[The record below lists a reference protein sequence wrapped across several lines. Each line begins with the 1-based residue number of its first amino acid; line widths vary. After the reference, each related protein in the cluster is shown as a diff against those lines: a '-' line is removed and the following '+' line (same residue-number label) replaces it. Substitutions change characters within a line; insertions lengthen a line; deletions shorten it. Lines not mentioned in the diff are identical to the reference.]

1 MKKIEIFEPWVFI
14 FFGAFHL
21 HRIWGLFDRK
31 SYADFWIGAMEHKN
45 WFYFLLMGILAI
57 LCILG
62 IKTFFKNLHH
72 NYWWRWIYIFGG
84 VYVLFDLF
92 AIVIGWKFWHELIT
106 KMYDINAYYW
116 NLLWLLFILLG
127 GAVFILGMKLLVG
140 RYR

>member
-31 SYADFWIGAMEHKN
+31 SYADFWIGVMEHKN

-62 IKTFFKNLHH
+62 IKTFLK
-72 NYWWRWIYIFGG
+72 IYTITIGG
-84 VYVLFDLF
+84 DGFTFLVEF
-92 AIVIGWKFWHELIT
+92 
-106 KMYDINAYYW
+106 MYYSIC
-116 NLLWLLFILLG
+116 LPL
-127 GAVFILGMKLLVG
+127 
-140 RYR
+140 